1 MYFFILLLT
10 VASENHF
17 WILIDCEINLM
28 GDIKIIYNQM
38 ASREI
43 SVLFSRRRFSV
54 SDFFCETRLFCNLK
68 NVSISE
74 TLAD

>member
-28 GDIKIIYNQM
+28 GNIKIIYNQM

-43 SVLFSRRRFSV
+43 SVLFLQDGF
-54 SDFFCETRLFCNLK
+54 LFL
-68 NVSISE
+68 ISFVK
-74 TLAD
+74 LVCFVI